1 MLSIHSSSSLTAFY
15 CNIKSYTCSFFCIW
29 MTHDVSTCTPLR
41 MSAWPFISVA
51 FFVCINFIIFV
62 FILYTLFSFL
72 SYSKIPLYTEVL
84 NISFCRPIQYLYSK
98 NRFKRPILAGLLK
111 AVWEGVMDS
120 VEIWHSLYLWII
132 FEAQFIPFF
141 L

>member
-1 MLSIHSSSSLTAFY
+1 
-15 CNIKSYTCSFFCIW
+15 

-41 MSAWPFISVA
+41 MSAWPFIRVA

-62 FILYTLFSFL
+62 FIRYTLFFFIIFKNS
-72 SYSKIPLYTEVL
+72 IVHREVL

-132 FEAQFIPFF
+132 FWSAIYPF
-141 L
+141 LVNSKNITRISSYKLILKMK

>member
-1 MLSIHSSSSLTAFY
+1 
-15 CNIKSYTCSFFCIW
+15 

-41 MSAWPFISVA
+41 MSAWPFIRVA

-62 FILYTLFSFL
+62 FIRYTLFFFIIFKNS
-72 SYSKIPLYTEVL
+72 IVHREVL
-84 NISFCRPIQYLYSK
+84 NISLCRPIQYLYSK

-111 AVWEGVMDS
+111 AVWEGVVDS

-132 FEAQFIPFF
+132 FWSAIYPF
-141 L
+141 LVNSKNITRISSYKLILKMK